1 MCELN
6 QFIFKS
12 KTYLIQIPKNDLAL
26 KLVNLEKARKLHN
39 SKPISLTLALSL
51 SFYLIGCSDNSLK
64 SGTQS
69 LFSTKA
75 KAEKAAKN
83 FNCTGA
89 HKMGEKW
96 MPCKSHSAHED
107 ARNNDAHY
115 EHHHHH

>member
-1 MCELN
+1 M
-6 QFIFKS
+6 
-12 KTYLIQIPKNDLAL
+12 IQIPNNDLAL
-26 KLVNLEKARKLHN
+26 GLVNLDKARKVHN
-39 SKPISLTLALSL
+39 RKPIRLTLALSL
-51 SFYLIGCSDNSLK
+51 SFYLFGCSDNSLK

-107 ARNNDAHY
+107 ARNNDAHH

>member
-1 MCELN
+1 MVDTN
-6 QFIFKS
+6 PKKWFSIKASKS
-12 KTYLIQIPKNDLAL
+12 K
-26 KLVNLEKARKLHN
+26 KARKLHHP
-39 SKPISLTLALSL
+39 KPIRLTLALSL

-64 SGTQS
+64 SGNQS

-96 MPCKSHSAHED
+96 MPCKSHSSHED

-115 EHHHHH
+115 EHHHHHWC

>member
-1 MCELN
+1 
-6 QFIFKS
+6 
-12 KTYLIQIPKNDLAL
+12 LIQIPNNDLAL
-26 KLVNLEKARKLHN
+26 KLVNLDKARKVHKL
-39 SKPISLTLALSL
+39 KTISLTLPLSL
-51 SFYLIGCSDNSLK
+51 SFYLIGCSDDSLK